1 MKKINALRFAM
12 LAMSAGMTFQLLG
25 GCGDF
30 LTRFAGAGA
39 IVAGVVT
46 LFGLGGN

>member
-1 MKKINALRFAM
+1 MKMKSYRFLALA
-12 LAMSAGMTFQLLG
+12 ATSGIAFQLLG

-39 IVAGVVT
+39 IVAGLVT
-46 LFGLGGN
+46 LFGGGN

>member
-12 LAMSAGMTFQLLG
+12 LAASVGMTFQLLG
-25 GCGDF
+25 GCGGDF

-46 LFGLGGN
+46 LFGLGN